1 MNRYR
6 LENLQKVTE
15 SIRKGKRIILFPPGM
30 FSLVSLVLILIITTV
45 LAVSSI
51 INLFFSEHG
60 FETTAILQFSGLGI
74 AFVFAIFPNLM
85 ILSGKKKFSV
95 LCFYYSIALLVV
107 SSVILLVGLTGL
119 FNLNN
124 AFMPLL
130 SSIGLSI
137 ISIFVYRSASYLLIK
152 EFFYLL
158 KNPEAN

>member
-1 MNRYR
+1 MQHDA
-6 LENLQKVTE
+6 LKDFTD
-15 SIRKGKRIILFPPGM
+15 SIKRGERVVLFPPGM
-30 FSLVSLVLILIITTV
+30 ISLVSLVLILIITTV
-45 LAVSSI
+45 LVVSSI

-60 FETTAILQFSGLGI
+60 FETTAIFQFSGLGI

-95 LCFYYSIALLVV
+95 LCFYYSVSLLFV
-107 SSVILLVGLTGL
+107 SSVILLAGLTGI

-130 SSIGLSI
+130 SSVGLSI
-137 ISIFVYRSASYLLIK
+137 VCIFVYRSASYLLIK